1 MPAGRPTRY
10 NPEYCDEART
20 FLAEGYS
27 IAALAGKL
35 KVAVSTVNLWID
47 KHPEFSDA
55 VKEGQAGAVYWWEQ
69 RNRELAQGGSGNA
82 TTVIFGLKNR
92 AAEQW
97 KDKVAHVGGDE
108 ADAPIRQELTVRFV

>member
-1 MPAGRPTRY
+1 MPGGRPTLY
-10 NPEYCDEART
+10 DPDYCEDART
-20 FLAEGYS
+20 FLADGFS
-27 IAALAGKL
+27 VAALAGKL

-92 AAEQW
+92 APDQW
-97 KDKVAHVGGDE
+97 KDKLALTGGDE
-108 ADAPIRQELTVRFV
+108 SDAPIKQSLTVTFV